1 MITIFNRKELLIT
14 LDMKRYGVVCD
25 IFVCIL
31 ICAVAFF
38 DRREKSRV
46 LYCTL
51 VYAAVSVV
59 LGGAM
64 SALFV
69 LFNRIG
75 LDRLLGSEDAADGIS
90 VWLFALLAFLSGIGA
105 ACGGR
110 VFKKRSAKRFCAL
123 ELTFCGKSIRLRA
136 LCDSGNLLCEPISAK
151 PCIVVELDRVCNILP
166 RELCFAIKRGEI
178 ERLCGEHIKRIR
190 AIPLSTLSGKSM
202 MYALRFDEV
211 VIVDGKIERR
221 VDAYVALSPERI
233 RADGA
238 SALVPA
244 ELCELR

>member
-1 MITIFNRKELLIT
+1 MDKKVSGILAGSVTPPPSKSQAHRLLICAALGT
-14 LDMKRYGVVCD
+14 TRSKVTCDSLNDDLRATMDSLNALGASITYADGAFDVVCD

-75 LDRLLGSEDAADGIS
+75 LDRLLGSEDDADGIS

-136 LCDSGNLLCEPISAK
+136 LY
-151 PCIVVELDRVCNILP
+151 
-166 RELCFAIKRGEI
+166 RG
-178 ERLCGEHIKRIR
+178 
-190 AIPLSTLSGKSM
+190 
-202 MYALRFDEV
+202 DV
-211 VIVDGKIERR
+211 
-221 VDAYVALSPERI
+221 
-233 RADGA
+233 
-238 SALVPA
+238 
-244 ELCELR
+244 